1 LIPDTLPIGNR
12 WAAIG
17 NHAESKENTMKETFA
32 EFCRRIDRTPRL
44 RNEGKAHECHAILP
58 FPESERIAAFNLSDY
73 YVSASVSGPC
83 LEFRPRI
90 NLSK

>member
-1 LIPDTLPIGNR
+1 
-12 WAAIG
+12 
-17 NHAESKENTMKETFA
+17 MKESFA
-32 EFCRRIDRTPRL
+32 EFCRRIDRTPRV
-44 RNEGKAHECHAILP
+44 RNEGKAHECYAVLP
-58 FPESERIAAFNLSDY
+58 FPDSERVAAFNLSDY

>member
-1 LIPDTLPIGNR
+1 LIPDILSIGNGGQQS
-12 WAAIG
+12 AITP
-17 NHAESKENTMKETFA
+17 NQKQNPMKESFA
-32 EFCRRIDRTPRL
+32 EFCRRIDRIPRV
-44 RNEGKAHECHAILP
+44 RNEGKAHECYAVLP
-58 FPESERIAAFNLSDY
+58 FPDSERWAAFHLSDY